1 VQYNLSTEDYI
12 HGGLQKDFY
21 GQDDVEACKCPL
33 CDDFVPST
41 VVYRERGNLAVVRCD
56 RCDLFYVN
64 PRAKASSENY
74 HGDPAVYF
82 EEARLIFAGKKAHH
96 RDKNYK
102 WGDPRDPE
110 AQAEGAPARHRHEHG
125 LFSAEVRRGRVRGR
139 GRRAFTVAL
148 EDRA

>member
-1 VQYNLSTEDYI
+1 MQYNLSTEDYI

-96 RDKNYK
+96 RDKNY
-102 WGDPRDPE
+102 E
-110 AQAEGAPARHRHEHG
+110 
-125 LFSAEVRRGRVRGR
+125 
-139 GRRAFTVAL
+139 
-148 EDRA
+148 